1 MATRTAVI
9 GAGAMGKGH
18 LRSLASVPSAEVVAL
33 VDPNEETLASV
44 AAENGVAS
52 TYTDVASML
61 AAEQPEYAIVA
72 SPVLYHAEQSI
83 AAFEAGAHV
92 LCEKPLSMNT
102 VEAEAI
108 VEAARRAQRL
118 FTMGFQLRQSRA
130 YRALKEFIDEGR
142 LGEVYHA
149 RVWAGHIMA
158 YPWGRYHHRKE
169 YSFGGV
175 MAATVVHILDAAMW
189 ILGAPEPVTVS
200 ANTFRRVDRMP
211 DPPIGFDGTPDD
223 VRQVLAR
230 YPDAG
235 SIALVGRE
243 PNIRELAGAL
253 TGARW
258 PLRFKKGAVCRID
271 LPGNHHGP
279 PGELRW
285 FLTPRLLRIIGR
297 SATVCDTAPA
307 LTVESPDLPR

>member
-1 MATRTAVI
+1 
-9 GAGAMGKGH
+9 MGKVH

-44 AAENGVAS
+44 AAENGVPS

-92 LCEKPLSMNT
+92 LCEKPLSMNMA
-102 VEAEAI
+102 EAEAI

-149 RVWAGHIMA
+149 RVG
-158 YPWGRYHHRKE
+158 GTHHGL
-169 YSFGGV
+169 S
-175 MAATVVHILDAAMW
+175 
-189 ILGAPEPVTVS
+189 LGALSPSEG
-200 ANTFRRVDRMP
+200 
-211 DPPIGFDGTPDD
+211 I
-223 VRQVLAR
+223 
-230 YPDAG
+230 
-235 SIALVGRE
+235 
-243 PNIRELAGAL
+243 
-253 TGARW
+253 
-258 PLRFKKGAVCRID
+258 
-271 LPGNHHGP
+271 
-279 PGELRW
+279 
-285 FLTPRLLRIIGR
+285 LLRRRHGR
-297 SATVCDTAPA
+297 HRGPHPRRSPVGPGLSRTGGGERQHLSAAGPDTG
-307 LTVESPDLPR
+307 SPH